1 MSKRKPQ
8 FDFWTIVTIGILA
21 VFALFLI
28 YPLISLFV
36 DGFLE
41 EGTGAFT
48 MANFTKFFGKKFYY
62 RSLLNSLKLTVCVTI
77 CSLLIG
83 VPPAYIMS
91 FFKIR
96 GKSIIEIL
104 IIISMMSP
112 NFIGAYSWILL
123 LGRSGVVTQ
132 FLSNT
137 FGIKMPSIY
146 GFGGML
152 PAFTL
157 KLYPFIYMY
166 VSGALKKVDVAVCE
180 AAESLGCNAIRKV
193 FTVVMPL
200 VTPTAIASALLVF
213 MNCMADSGTPA
224 LIGEGY
230 DVLPTKIYIEF
241 VGESGGSAYFAS
253 AMASLMVVITAVL
266 FLLQKWYVNKKSFTM
281 SAMRPIQPTR
291 AKGAKNVIMHVFTYL
306 LVILSVV
313 PHLVI
318 IWTSLRKTE
327 VQYFVDG
334 YSFESYTKI
343 FDTALS
349 SIQNTYLYCIIALA
363 IIIVLG
369 MLIAY
374 LSVRKKSMLTS
385 AIDTIAM
392 FPYIIPGS
400 VLGITLLLAFNG
412 KGDPMVLSG
421 TAAIMIISLVI
432 RRLAYTLRS
441 SSAILY
447 QISPSVEEAAIS
459 LGDSPLKA
467 FVKVTAKLMLPGV
480 ISGAILSWITL
491 INELSSSVMLY
502 TANTRTMSVAI
513 YNEVIRASYG
523 TAAALATIL
532 TLTTVLSLFLFFKI
546 SGSKDVT
553 M

>member
-83 VPPAYIMS
+83 VPLAYIMS

-152 PAFTL
+152 LVFTL

-213 MNCMADSGTPA
+213 MNCMADFGTPA

-374 LSVRKKSMLTS
+374 LSVRKKNMLTS

>member
-152 PAFTL
+152 LVFTL

-213 MNCMADSGTPA
+213 MNCMADFGTPA

>member
-83 VPPAYIMS
+83 VPLAYIMS

-152 PAFTL
+152 LVFTL

-213 MNCMADSGTPA
+213 MNCMADFGTPA

-523 TAAALATIL
+523 TAAALATPL

>member
-83 VPPAYIMS
+83 APLAYIMS

-152 PAFTL
+152 LVFTL

-213 MNCMADSGTPA
+213 MNCMADFGTPA

>member
-1 MSKRKPQ
+1 
-8 FDFWTIVTIGILA
+8 
-21 VFALFLI
+21 
-28 YPLISLFV
+28 
-36 DGFLE
+36 
-41 EGTGAFT
+41 
-48 MANFTKFFGKKFYY
+48 MANFTKFFGTKFYY
-62 RSLLNSLKLTVCVTI
+62 RSPLNSLKLTVCVTI

-152 PAFTL
+152 PVFTL

-193 FTVVMPL
+193 FTVAMPL

-213 MNCMADSGTPA
+213 MNCMADSSTPA
-224 LIGEGY
+224 LISEGY
-230 DVLPTKIYIEF
+230 DVPPTKIYIEF

-266 FLLQKWYVNKKSFTM
+266 FLLQKWYVNKKSFTV

-291 AKGAKNVIMHVFTYL
+291 AKGAKNVVMHVFTYL

-313 PHLVI
+313 PRLVI

-334 YSFESYTKI
+334 HSFESYTKI
-343 FDTALS
+343 FDTVLS
-349 SIQNTYLYCIIALA
+349 SIQNTVQY
-363 IIIVLG
+363 VL
-369 MLIAY
+369 
-374 LSVRKKSMLTS
+374 
-385 AIDTIAM
+385 
-392 FPYIIPGS
+392 
-400 VLGITLLLAFNG
+400 
-412 KGDPMVLSG
+412 
-421 TAAIMIISLVI
+421 
-432 RRLAYTLRS
+432 
-441 SSAILY
+441 
-447 QISPSVEEAAIS
+447 
-459 LGDSPLKA
+459 
-467 FVKVTAKLMLPGV
+467 
-480 ISGAILSWITL
+480 
-491 INELSSSVMLY
+491 
-502 TANTRTMSVAI
+502 
-513 YNEVIRASYG
+513 
-523 TAAALATIL
+523 
-532 TLTTVLSLFLFFKI
+532 
-546 SGSKDVT
+546 
-553 M
+553 

>member
-152 PAFTL
+152 LVFTL

-213 MNCMADSGTPA
+213 MNCMADFGTPA

-374 LSVRKKSMLTS
+374 LSVRKKNMLTS

>member
-83 VPPAYIMS
+83 VPLAYIMS

-96 GKSIIEIL
+96 GKGIIEIL

-152 PAFTL
+152 LVFTL

-213 MNCMADSGTPA
+213 MNCMADFGTPA

-291 AKGAKNVIMHVFTYL
+291 AKGAKNVVMHVFTYL

-343 FDTALS
+343 FDTAFS

-363 IIIVLG
+363 IIIILG

>member
-83 VPPAYIMS
+83 VPLAYIMS

-152 PAFTL
+152 LVFTL

-193 FTVVMPL
+193 FTVVIPL

-213 MNCMADSGTPA
+213 MNCMADFGTPA

-253 AMASLMVVITAVL
+253 AMASLMVVITAVR

-523 TAAALATIL
+523 TAAALAYIL
-532 TLTTVLSLFLFFKI
+532 TLTTVLSLFLSFQI